1 MTPKLLAKKKPKPDP
16 HKNYIAMQPLAGET
30 RTVRMGDLLPGS
42 DPFVVGNPESF
53 FDEATPVE
61 ERPSLY
67 DLLDDPVEHPPHVH
81 VVASIPPHRQVRSTV
96 NVWFDGG
103 FAPGSDGAKS
113 GRPSGFGTA
122 ITIGRIYDA
131 LGPAVRQH
139 PERFR
144 WVERD
149 VLPEDL
155 ERLERIEEVTE
166 NG

>member
-1 MTPKLLAKKKPKPDP
+1 M
-16 HKNYIAMQPLAGET
+16 
-30 RTVRMGDLLPGS
+30 
-42 DPFVVGNPESF
+42 
-53 FDEATPVE
+53 
-61 ERPSLY
+61 
-67 DLLDDPVEHPPHVH
+67 H

-122 ITIGRIYDA
+122 IMIGKIYDA
-131 LGPAVRQH
+131 LSPHVREN
-139 PERFR
+139 PSFYR

-155 ERLERIEEVTE
+155 ERLECIEEVTK